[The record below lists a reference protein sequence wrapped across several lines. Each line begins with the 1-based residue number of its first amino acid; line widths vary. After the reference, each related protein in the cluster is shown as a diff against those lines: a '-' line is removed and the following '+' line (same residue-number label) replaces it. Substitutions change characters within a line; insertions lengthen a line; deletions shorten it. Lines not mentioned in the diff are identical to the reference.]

1 MAELK
6 LIERA
11 VLLALMAAGGPLR
24 ESADLSTRLGI
35 GVKKA
40 HRDQLLA
47 LGLISTTPKPLTYAL
62 TEKGWAWAR
71 EELGAARPKGIM
83 GQGALYAVL
92 DGLRR
97 YSERSGLSLTEIFG
111 DTASPA
117 PKPGATDIGGLYRDA
132 AIVEV
137 DESLALAL
145 QDEPVLQRAIARV
158 AASKDG
164 DLPAAVKNLEAASK
178 LVLQWVK
185 RAAEVRRIEPAQM
198 QGDTVTFDPVLHD
211 SDDAI
216 DEGDSVVVRK
226 APITR
231 GRGSDCLVLARG
243 KVIAA

>member
-6 LIERA
+6 LVERA

-24 ESADLSTRLGI
+24 ESADLTTRLGI
-35 GVKKA
+35 NVKKV
-40 HRDQLLA
+40 HRDQLLE
-47 LGLISTTPKPLTYAL
+47 LKLITTTPRPLAYAL
-62 TEKGWAWAR
+62 TEKGWGWAR
-71 EELGAARPKGIM
+71 EELHAPRPKGIM

-92 DGLRR
+92 DGLGR
-97 YSERSGLSLTEIFG
+97 YSNRSGLSLPEIFG
-111 DTASPA
+111 DAAPST
-117 PKPGATDIGGLYRDA
+117 PKPPPGPELLYRDA

-145 QDEPVLQRAIARV
+145 QDEPVLQRAIARIV
-158 AASKDG
+158 ASKDG

-185 RAAEVRRIEPAQM
+185 RAAELRRIAPAQG
-198 QGDTVTFDPVLHD
+198 QGDTVTFDPLLHD

-216 DEGDSVVVRK
+216 DEGETVIVRK

-231 GRGSDCLVLARG
+231 GRGPDCLVLARG

>member
-24 ESADLSTRLGI
+24 ESADLTTRLGI
-35 GVKKA
+35 GVKKV

-71 EELGAARPKGIM
+71 EELGAARPKGTM

-111 DTASPA
+111 DTPSPA
-117 PKPGATDIGGLYRDA
+117 PKPATDTGGLYRDA

-164 DLPAAVKNLEAASK
+164 ELPAAVKNLEAASK

-185 RAAEVRRIEPAQM
+185 RAAEVRRIAPAQM

-216 DEGDSVVVRK
+216 DEGESVVVRK